1 VLNLLQYNIIGLAC
15 VSWKQLEVKCMRKLV
30 RLSLAIGGFLIVTSL
45 ILTGAIFLI
54 LLNMIDVSVLAD
66 PATTSVL
73 TMLFLAIGVLDFI
86 AGILLLMK
94 K

>member
-1 VLNLLQYNIIGLAC
+1 
-15 VSWKQLEVKCMRKLV
+15 MRKLV

-45 ILTGAIFLI
+45 ILMGAIFLI
-54 LLNMIDVSVLAD
+54 LLNMIDVSVFAD

-73 TMLFLAIGVLDFI
+73 TMLFLAIGVLDLI

>member
-1 VLNLLQYNIIGLAC
+1 VSLAT
-15 VSWKQLEVKCMRKLV
+15 SRVKCMRKLV

-45 ILTGAIFLI
+45 ILTGTVFLI
-54 LLNMIDVSVLAD
+54 LLNMLDVSVFAD
-66 PATTSVL
+66 PVTTSVL
-73 TMLFLAIGVLDFI
+73 TMLFLAIGVLDFV

>member
-1 VLNLLQYNIIGLAC
+1 
-15 VSWKQLEVKCMRKLV
+15 MRKLV

-54 LLNMIDVSVLAD
+54 LLNMIDVSVFAD
-66 PATTSVL
+66 PVTTSVL
-73 TMLFLAIGVLDFI
+73 TMLFLVIGVLDII

>member
-1 VLNLLQYNIIGLAC
+1 
-15 VSWKQLEVKCMRKLV
+15 
-30 RLSLAIGGFLIVTSL
+30 
-45 ILTGAIFLI
+45 

-86 AGILLLMK
+86 AGILLIMK

>member
-1 VLNLLQYNIIGLAC
+1 
-15 VSWKQLEVKCMRKLV
+15 MRKLV

-45 ILTGAIFLI
+45 ILTGTTFLI
-54 LLNMIDVSVLAD
+54 LLNMIDVEVFAD
-66 PATTSVL
+66 TVTTSVL